1 MRILRDSLSVVV
13 GMTAVR
19 SPEQFV
25 YRAEGGGTVRAGSYE
40 ILKKEGWVA

>member
-1 MRILRDSLSVVV
+1 MRIRLDSLSVVV

-25 YRAEGGGTVRAGSYE
+25 YRAARLGPGRMRF
-40 ILKKEGWVA
+40 